1 MRAHVSGEWWLQL
14 WWGKEMEARGWGLHE
29 PWKEGSHELHWTQE
43 GKEREIRHFLRSLG
57 HIYVTCQYK

>member
-43 GKEREIRHFLRSLG
+43 GKEREIRHFLRR
-57 HIYVTCQYK
+57 